1 MAMDKGALGKAIAAK
16 VTDPSAP
23 AEMKS
28 KIESMWTDIAGV
40 IIAHI
45 QQNAVVTV
53 GAGIAVST
61 SGTAA
66 AQAGATTAPGT
77 GTIA

>member
-1 MAMDKGALGKAIAAK
+1 MDKGALGKAIAAK

-61 SGTAA
+61 SAG
-66 AQAGATTAPGT
+66 AGATTAPGT